1 MDKGPWSH
9 DDVKWRIEQ
18 TTKLYGGT
26 ARQALQAVHDD
37 VLPQDWKDYKHGKRQ
52 FKPFKN

>member
-9 DDVKWRIEQ
+9 DDVKWHIEQ